1 MTFLINGYSFSGFVA
16 VGGLK
21 CERFA
26 LSTED
31 SGRDVQDGTFYRSII
46 AYKHK
51 LTVTCRPLTTEEAA
65 MLLEVLK
72 ENWLTVTFDSPFAG
86 STVSLTMYSDDN
98 PAVLLFERGGISYWQ
113 DIEFQLIER

>member
-1 MTFLINGYSFSGFVA
+1 MTFIINGYNFSGYVA
-16 VGGLK
+16 TGGLK

-31 SGRDVQDGTFYRSII
+31 SGRDAQDGTFYRSII

-51 LTVTCRPLTTEEAA
+51 LTVTCRPLTLEEAA
-65 MLLEVLK
+65 TVLGVLK
-72 ENWLTVTFDSPFAG
+72 ENWLTVTFDSPFEG

-98 PAVLLFERGGISYWQ
+98 PAVLLFERNGVSYWQ